1 MWLSSVQI
9 RGFKSFAERFEFS
22 CSQGI
27 TGMAGPAG
35 WGRTNL
41 IEAIR
46 WALGEPSLTVLTD
59 DKRIM
64 PLCDNMSG
72 ITMEE

>member
-9 RGFKSFAERFEFS
+9 RGFKSFAERFELSF
-22 CSQGI
+22 SQGI
-27 TGMAGPAG
+27 TGMVGPAG

-46 WALGEPSLTVLTD
+46 WALGEPSLIVLTD

-64 PLCDNMSG
+64 PLCDNISG

>member
-9 RGFKSFAERFEFS
+9 RGFKSFAERFELSF
-22 CSQGI
+22 SQGI
-27 TGMAGPAG
+27 TGMVGPAG

-46 WALGEPSLTVLTD
+46 WALGEPSL
-59 DKRIM
+59 
-64 PLCDNMSG
+64 
-72 ITMEE
+72 